1 LGEIMARPL
10 SDHAKRLQDYF
21 NAGPATL
28 AAAAHDLGLDYSQS
42 KLLVGRLVYARR
54 LLVLRKERMFHCKKP
69 VALYAGPEYVKVMR
83 EAA

>member
-1 LGEIMARPL
+1 MARPL

-28 AAAAHDLGLDYSQS
+28 AAAAQDLGLEYS
-42 KLLVGRLVYARR
+42 KANCLINR
-54 LLVLRKERMFHCKKP
+54 LLYAKRVLVFRKERMCHCKKP
-69 VALYAGPEYVKVMR
+69 VALYAGPEYVQKLR

>member
-1 LGEIMARPL
+1 MARPL

-28 AAAAHDLGLDYSQS
+28 AAAAHDLGLDYSQA
-42 KLLVGRLVYARR
+42 KFLVGRLAYARR
-54 LLVLRKERMFHCKKP
+54 VLVLRRERMCHCKKP
-69 VALYAGPEYVKVMR
+69 VALYAGPEYVQKLR